1 MLTRDTAFSL
11 NQTYRRAYLR
21 GTLTAF
27 VGGSL
32 TLDDV
37 DVSVRTELLHGVSHA
52 EIQHLLQSFGLHWDL
67 ARAEV
72 CLTAMGE
79 S

>member
-11 NQTYRRAYLR
+11 NQTYRRVYLR
-21 GTLTAF
+21 GTLHRICPGKPDA
-27 VGGSL
+27 GRRGR
-32 TLDDV
+32 
-37 DVSVRTELLHGVSHA
+37 VRTHALLHGVSHA